1 MKQCLGCGA
10 RFPRAESACP
20 ACHAVPASINGFEAY
35 APEMAREGGGFKE
48 SHFAELAGVEAGH
61 FWFESRN
68 ELIAWAIN
76 KYCARRESFLEIG
89 CGTGYVL
96 SGIAQR
102 FAFER
107 MLGSEIFSQGL
118 QFAARRVPQA
128 DFIQMDARQIPY
140 WGEFDVIGAFD
151 VLEHIEEDTV
161 VLAQM
166 RQALKPEGMLLITVP
181 QHDWLW
187 SPSDDYACHVR
198 RYSAKDCHAKIK
210 AAGFRIVRSTSF
222 VSLLLPL
229 MMASRLKKSK
239 QGADFDVTDEF
250 KLSKPLN
257 ALLYRVMKGE
267 LAMIRAGINFAAGGS
282 RFVIAQRIENQ

>member
-10 RFPRAESACP
+10 RFPRAESSCP
-20 ACHAVPASINGFEAY
+20 ACHAVPALINGFEAY
-35 APEMAREGGGFKE
+35 APEMAYEGGGFKE
-48 SHFAELAGVEAGH
+48 SHFAELASVEAGH

-68 ELIAWAIN
+68 ELIAWALE
-76 KYCARRESFLEIG
+76 KYCVSRESFLEIG

-107 MLGSEIFSQGL
+107 MLGSEIFSEGL
-118 QFAARRVPQA
+118 RFAAQRVPQA
-128 DFIQMDARQIPY
+128 AFIQMDARRIPY
-140 WGEFDVIGAFD
+140 SGEFDVIGAFD

-161 VLAQM
+161 VLEQM
-166 RQALKPEGMLLITVP
+166 YRALKPGGMLLITVP

-187 SPSDDYACHVR
+187 STSDDYACHVR
-198 RYSAKDCHAKIK
+198 RYSARSCHAKIEE
-210 AAGFRIVRSTSF
+210 AGFRIVRSTSF

-229 MMASRLKKSK
+229 MMASRLKKRKEGSEF
-239 QGADFDVTDEF
+239 DFTDEF
-250 KLSKPLN
+250 KLSKPTN

-267 LAMIRAGINFAAGGS
+267 LAMIKAGINFVAGGS
-282 RFVIAQRIENQ
+282 RFVIAQRIDNQ